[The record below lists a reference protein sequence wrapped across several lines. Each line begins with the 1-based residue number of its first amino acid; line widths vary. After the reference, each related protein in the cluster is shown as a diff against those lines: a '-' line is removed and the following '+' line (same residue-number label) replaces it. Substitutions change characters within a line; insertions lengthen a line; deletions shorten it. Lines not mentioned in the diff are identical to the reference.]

1 MRRIIIV
8 LVFAGSAFYLSAGT
22 LDDIDQAVEQL
33 GRFVTRLIPD
43 ESNQTIII
51 TPFLSDQSGR
61 NLLGDRLKSELE
73 LFLAGVFVNTRIIDQ
88 PENLNTYSI
97 TGEIQAYSGK
107 VRIILKIIKPD
118 GSLGGGT
125 RADLRAT
132 PEIEALLLPAE
143 KPGAKISMMAEDP
156 YEPDDSPGF
165 EVEVEQTGIISF
177 ERTITP
183 GDIDRFR
190 FYLSQPGTIVLEAV
204 TSMDMQLL
212 LYRDGETIPFMISKP
227 SQTFKSS
234 RIETFLDYGYYVAEI
249 TAYDFNVE
257 GEYTLVINLAGNSN
271 DEFEP
276 DNLMENAQR
285 IYPPAKQKRMLLSGD
300 TDWVELSYNQP
311 GFYAVYTTGAQV
323 DTVISLYHEE
333 EKEIMRAD
341 NNGGL
346 QNAYLGV
353 FLGTRRIFIKIF
365 AKNVTDSGSYALVF
379 EKIAPL
385 QIYPDGSIHNLRAR
399 TTPYYLKLRVLQS
412 GNYIFKKQGEINP
425 VALEIFSLPNMERV
439 KGRTESLF
447 FLSTGDY
454 LLALKNEVPERIRM
468 CVAPEGTAGDCLSS
482 SKE

>member
-97 TGEIQAYSGK
+97 TGEI
-107 VRIILKIIKPD
+107 
-118 GSLGGGT
+118 
-125 RADLRAT
+125 
-132 PEIEALLLPAE
+132 
-143 KPGAKISMMAEDP
+143 
-156 YEPDDSPGF
+156 
-165 EVEVEQTGIISF
+165 
-177 ERTITP
+177 
-183 GDIDRFR
+183 
-190 FYLSQPGTIVLEAV
+190 
-204 TSMDMQLL
+204 
-212 LYRDGETIPFMISKP
+212 
-227 SQTFKSS
+227 
-234 RIETFLDYGYYVAEI
+234 
-249 TAYDFNVE
+249 
-257 GEYTLVINLAGNSN
+257 
-271 DEFEP
+271 
-276 DNLMENAQR
+276 
-285 IYPPAKQKRMLLSGD
+285 
-300 TDWVELSYNQP
+300 
-311 GFYAVYTTGAQV
+311 
-323 DTVISLYHEE
+323 
-333 EKEIMRAD
+333 
-341 NNGGL
+341 
-346 QNAYLGV
+346 
-353 FLGTRRIFIKIF
+353 
-365 AKNVTDSGSYALVF
+365 
-379 EKIAPL
+379 
-385 QIYPDGSIHNLRAR
+385 
-399 TTPYYLKLRVLQS
+399 
-412 GNYIFKKQGEINP
+412 NP